1 MLDTEFQFYLSHQ
14 DKLVKKYNGKHI
26 VIVGTNVV
34 GAYDSLKEAYFRSEE
49 FYEPGTF
56 FIQKCTSGEE
66 SYTLHFR
73 NQLF

>member
-34 GAYDSLKEAYFRSEE
+34 GAYDSHLDAVLKSRESYK
-49 FYEPGTF
+49 PGNF
-56 FIQKCTSGEE
+56 LVQKCTPGEE